1 MIQFDY
7 ETFIQVIII
16 TAKTI
21 EFDESTYVFQMY
33 STDTQGFH
41 RL

>member
-1 MIQFDY
+1 MIQFDC
-7 ETFIQVIII
+7 ETFII

-21 EFDESTYVFQMY
+21 EFDESTYAFQMY
-33 STDTQGFH
+33 STDNQGFH